1 MLLMTF
7 LGLLL
12 NPVTLHQFTAE
23 GFVTKVLGGQY
34 DSPKTPKGAA
44 GVEERPKAVGW
55 TGDAAARLQA
65 TIERERARQGV
76 AS

>member
-1 MLLMTF
+1 VAILDI
-7 LGLLL
+7 
-12 NPVTLHQFTAE
+12 TAE
-23 GFVTKVLGGQY
+23 QLGEVCRDVYAPTQY
-34 DSPKTPKGAA
+34 RDAPKTPKGAA
-44 GVEERPKAVGW
+44 GLEERPKAVGW